1 MLIGIDASRSTA
13 PRLTGTERY
22 SRAVIDALLTA
33 GAAHRFRLYARE
45 VVPSDPRAETV
56 VIPRAR
62 LWTHLGLGPAL
73 RADPPDALFIPAHV
87 LPFGVGLTGHPR
99 AVVTLHDVGYR
110 HFPAAH
116 PLRQRLYLEAST
128 WFSARRA
135 QAVIADS
142 RSCAADLQRFYGV
155 PAGRI
160 TVAYPGPILAPMP
173 PSDEGAALRAGLGVP
188 ADEHYLLFIGT
199 QQPRKNLRRL
209 LEALTRPALADAR
222 LVIVGGRGWGGEDL
236 PAEAARLGVAD
247 RVRFLGYIGETEKAA
262 LLQGARALAMPS
274 LYEGFGFPVLEAMA
288 CGVPVVCSNVSSL
301 PEVAGNAALLVA
313 PQDDAALAAALQRL
327 ITEPGLAENLRRLGK
342 AQAERFTWDQCAR
355 QTVELYRATLTR
367 RT

>member
-222 LVIVGGRGWGGEDL
+222 LVIVGGRGWGGEDP

-274 LYEGFGFPVLEAMA
+274 LYEGFGFPVLEAQA
-288 CGVPVVCSNVSSL
+288 AGVPVVASNTSSL
-301 PEVAGNAALLVA
+301 PEAAGEGALFVDPLDVEDIA
-313 PQDDAALAAALQRL
+313 HGLSRALNDDAARAEVIARGQVNVRRFSWERCAGQILDALQGGR
-327 ITEPGLAENLRRLGK
+327 P
-342 AQAERFTWDQCAR
+342 
-355 QTVELYRATLTR
+355 
-367 RT
+367 